1 MCVSPGEQ
9 YKKLLPVLRLLKQDR
24 ERQAQLAQGLQE
36 RLRKAQEEASSMKA
50 DQAQRDQLLQQIQD
64 QLQQRQS
71 EVAQLEWEVRE
82 QLEREV
88 RQQVRC
94 GSLQLAQSTQHPQ
107 QYQPHRLSTSMLAFV
122 MILRCQPLAHH
133 CL

>member
-82 QLEREV
+82 QA
-88 RQQVRC
+88 RC